1 LGLVWIWL
9 YNPTWS
15 LILEDKFP
23 LSGNVKRSKVRK
35 GKKGFM
41 QGEDEII
48 TSETS
53 RHTRT

>member
-1 LGLVWIWL
+1 MEF
-9 YNPTWS
+9 YNPKWA

-23 LSGNVKRSKVRK
+23 FSGNAKHFKVRK
-35 GKKGFM
+35 RKKGFM

-53 RHTRT
+53 